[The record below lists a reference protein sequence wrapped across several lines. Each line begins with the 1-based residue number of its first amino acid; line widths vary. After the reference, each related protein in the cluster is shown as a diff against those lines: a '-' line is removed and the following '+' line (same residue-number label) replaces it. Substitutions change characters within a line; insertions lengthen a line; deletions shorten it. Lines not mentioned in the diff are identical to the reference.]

1 LPETIAVAGILPR
14 GDGSVA
20 KPRSIHLLR
29 PDKFLGGTA
38 MKKFALL
45 CSACLLTFPGLVVA
59 QSQEPTKVNTEDR
72 LKNLEDQVRLLEAE
86 VQALKAVQMAPAS
99 QPPEAAAPAGAAETP
114 SPASYTPLTAQEAVN
129 APAQPQS
136 PSYGGAS
143 SMAKVLNPDISVIG
157 DFLGATGSSSVPP
170 ALVAAGR
177 GPLPLL
183 QLHESEVGLQAIVD
197 PYARA
202 DFFLS
207 FGETG
212 VNVEE
217 GYITFTSLP
226 GGFVAKVGKMR
237 SAFGKVNT
245 LHNHVL
251 PWTDR
256 PLVTDSLVGGEDG
269 IDDAGLSVTRIL
281 PAPRGIFLEGTAQ
294 VFRGDSADVFK
305 SSQRSDA
312 SVVGHLR
319 AYRDLT
325 ESSNIDVGFSY
336 ARGHNDLGSAFLTNL
351 YGIDATFHWTPL
363 RRTIYHNFVGRAEFV
378 WSHRD
383 QLPTQQRAFG
393 FYTSGDYRLSRR
405 WTVGGRFDR
414 SGRART
420 ANLTDDGFSGVLTY
434 WPSEFS
440 QIRGQYRFTR
450 YAEGMNAN
458 ELLFQFQFSLGAH
471 GAHPF

>member
-1 LPETIAVAGILPR
+1 
-14 GDGSVA
+14 
-20 KPRSIHLLR
+20 
-29 PDKFLGGTA
+29 
-38 MKKFALL
+38 MKKAFLLFCVLIVLPAAVLAQTKDDRDERLKAL
-45 CSACLLTFPGLVVA
+45 
-59 QSQEPTKVNTEDR
+59 EDR
-72 LKNLEDQVRLLEAE
+72 IRALEEE
-86 VQALKAVQMAPAS
+86 VQTLKAARTTPAVETAAFASNSAPVAVD
-99 QPPEAAAPAGAAETP
+99 APAGPQANPQVPESSATP
-114 SPASYTPLTAQEAVN
+114 SQLPV
-129 APAQPQS
+129 
-136 PSYGGAS
+136 YGGANAL
-143 SMAKVLNPDISVIG
+143 AKILNPDVSVIG
-157 DFLGATGSSSVPP
+157 DFLGAMGPSNVPKE
-170 ALVAAGR
+170 LVDMGR
-177 GPLPLL
+177 GPLRLL
-183 QLHESEVGLQAIVD
+183 EMHESEVGLQAIVD

-226 GGFVAKVGKMR
+226 AGFVAKVGKFR

-256 PLVTDSLVGGEDG
+256 PLVTQNLVGGEDG

-281 PAPRGIFLEGTAQ
+281 PAPKWLLLEGTAQ
-294 VFRGDSADVFK
+294 VLRGDAGDVFT

-312 SVVGHLR
+312 SVVGHLHG
-319 AYRDLT
+319 YHDLT
-325 ESSNIDVGFSY
+325 ESTNIDLGFSY

-351 YGIDATFHWTPL
+351 YGIDATLHWTPL
-363 RRTIYHNFVGRAEFV
+363 RRTIYHNFVGRAEFI
-378 WSHRD
+378 WSRRD

-405 WTVGGRFDR
+405 WTVGGRYDR
-414 SGRART
+414 SDRARD
-420 ANLTDDGFSGVLTY
+420 ASKTDDGFSALLTY

-450 YAEGMNAN
+450 YAEGLDAN

>member
-1 LPETIAVAGILPR
+1 
-14 GDGSVA
+14 
-20 KPRSIHLLR
+20 
-29 PDKFLGGTA
+29 
-38 MKKFALL
+38 MKKLLLLACFLCLVPGVVRGQEEKKGGQDQKLEAL
-45 CSACLLTFPGLVVA
+45 
-59 QSQEPTKVNTEDR
+59 EER
-72 LKNLEDQVRLLEAE
+72 VRALEAE
-86 VQALKAVQMAPAS
+86 VRALRQARSVPGLELASLATPVHEVLLDPPVGPNPIPQAQETPGAPAPS
-99 QPPEAAAPAGAAETP
+99 QLP
-114 SPASYTPLTAQEAVN
+114 V
-129 APAQPQS
+129 
-136 PSYGGAS
+136 YGGAS

-157 DFLGATGSSSVPP
+157 DFLGAMGTSNVPP
-170 ALVAAGR
+170 ALKSEGR

-183 QLHESEVGLQAIVD
+183 EMHESEVGYQAIVD

-207 FGETG
+207 FSETG

-226 GGFVAKVGKMR
+226 AGLVAKVGKMR

-269 IDDAGLSVTRIL
+269 IDDAGISVTRIL
-281 PAPRGIFLEGTAQ
+281 PAPKGLFLEGTAQ
-294 VFRGDSADVFK
+294 VFRGDSDGVFK
-305 SSQRSDA
+305 TSQRSDA

-325 ESSNIDVGFSY
+325 DSSNVDIGFSY
-336 ARGHNDLGSAFLTNL
+336 ARGHNDLGSAFLTDL

-378 WSHRD
+378 WSRRD

-414 SGRART
+414 SGRARD
-420 ANLTDDGFSGVLTY
+420 ARSIDDGFSALLTY

-440 QIRGQYRFTR
+440 QIRGQYRLTR
-450 YAEGMNAN
+450 YAEGLDAN

>member
-1 LPETIAVAGILPR
+1 
-14 GDGSVA
+14 
-20 KPRSIHLLR
+20 
-29 PDKFLGGTA
+29 

-45 CSACLLTFPGLVVA
+45 CSACLLVFPCVVVA
-59 QSQEPTKVNTEDR
+59 QSQEPAKANTEDR
-72 LKNLEDQVRLLEAE
+72 LRSLEEQVRLLEAE
-86 VQALKAVQMAPAS
+86 VQALKAAQTTPAS
-99 QPPEAAAPAGAAETP
+99 QPPEAAAPVGAPETP
-114 SPASYTPLTAQEAVN
+114 SPAAPTPSTQQAQEAV
-129 APAQPQS
+129 ATPAQSQVPT
-136 PSYGGAS
+136 YGGATG
-143 SMAKVLNPDISVIG
+143 MAKALNPDISVIG
-157 DFLGATGSSSVPP
+157 DFLGATGASNVPP
-170 ALVAAGR
+170 SLVAAGR
-177 GPLPLL
+177 GPLPVL

-207 FGETG
+207 FGEEG

-226 GGFVAKVGKMR
+226 AGFVAKVGKMR

-256 PLVTDSLVGGEDG
+256 PLMTDSLVGGEDG
-269 IDDAGLSVTRIL
+269 IDDAGISVTRIL
-281 PAPRGIFLEGTAQ
+281 PAPKGIFLEGTAQ
-294 VFRGDSADVFK
+294 VFRGDSGDVFK
-305 SSQRSDA
+305 TSQRSDV

-325 ESSNIDVGFSY
+325 ESSNLDVGFSY

-378 WSHRD
+378 WSRRD
-383 QLPTQQRAFG
+383 QLPTQQRTFG

-414 SGRART
+414 SGRARE

-450 YAEGMNAN
+450 YAEGLNAN

>member
-1 LPETIAVAGILPR
+1 
-14 GDGSVA
+14 
-20 KPRSIHLLR
+20 
-29 PDKFLGGTA
+29 

-45 CSACLLTFPGLVVA
+45 CSTWLLTFPCVVA
-59 QSQEPTKVNTEDR
+59 AQSKEPAKINAEDR
-72 LKNLEDQVRLLEAE
+72 IKRLEDQVMLLAAE
-86 VQALKAVQMAPAS
+86 VQALKAAQTAPAS
-99 QPPEAAAPAGAAETP
+99 QPPQATAALAATETQSPASSTPSTQPVQEVVAAPA
-114 SPASYTPLTAQEAVN
+114 Q
-129 APAQPQS
+129 APT
-136 PSYGGAS
+136 YGGATG
-143 SMAKVLNPDISVIG
+143 MAKALNPDISVIG
-157 DFLGATGSSSVPP
+157 DFLGATGASNVPP
-170 ALVAAGR
+170 ALIAAGR

-183 QLHESEVGLQAIVD
+183 ELHESEVGLQAIVD

-202 DFFLS
+202 DFFIS
-207 FGETG
+207 FGEQG

-226 GGFVAKVGKMR
+226 AGFVAKVGKMR

-256 PLVTDSLVGGEDG
+256 PLMTDSLVGGEDG
-269 IDDAGLSVTRIL
+269 IDDAGISVTRIL
-281 PAPRGIFLEGTAQ
+281 PAPKGIFLEGTAQ
-294 VFRGDSADVFK
+294 VFRGDSGDVFK
-305 SSQRSDA
+305 TSQRSDA

-325 ESSNIDVGFSY
+325 ESSNLDVGFSY
-336 ARGHNDLGSAFLTNL
+336 ARGHNDLGSSFLTNL

-378 WSHRD
+378 WSRRD
-383 QLPTQQRAFG
+383 QLPFQQRAFG

-405 WTVGGRFDR
+405 WTMGGRFDR
-414 SGRART
+414 SGRARQ
-420 ANLTDDGFSGVLTY
+420 ANMTDDGFSGVLTY

-458 ELLFQFQFSLGAH
+458 EFLFQFQFSLGAH

>member
-1 LPETIAVAGILPR
+1 
-14 GDGSVA
+14 
-20 KPRSIHLLR
+20 
-29 PDKFLGGTA
+29 
-38 MKKFALL
+38 M
-45 CSACLLTFPGLVVA
+45 
-59 QSQEPTKVNTEDR
+59 
-72 LKNLEDQVRLLEAE
+72 KNLAVFWLVFLALPLVARAQTQAKDDQDERLRALEEKVRVLEAE
-86 VQALKAVQMAPAS
+86 LQVLKAGRTAQLVQTAAVPPIAAVGVLASPAPAS
-99 QPPEAAAPAGAAETP
+99 DPTASPQAPDTGG
-114 SPASYTPLTAQEAVN
+114 
-129 APAQPQS
+129 QS
-136 PSYGGAS
+136 QLPVYGGAS

-157 DFLGATGSSSVPP
+157 DFLGATGQSKVPP
-170 ALVAAGR
+170 ALGR
-177 GPLPLL
+177 GPQPLL
-183 QLHESEVGLQAIVD
+183 EMHESEVGFQAIVD

-217 GYITFTSLP
+217 GYITFTALP
-226 GGFVAKVGKMR
+226 GGFVAKVGKFR

-256 PLVTDSLVGGEDG
+256 PLMTDNLVGGEDG
-269 IDDAGLSVTRIL
+269 VDDAGISVTRIL
-281 PAPRGIFLEGTAQ
+281 PAPKWLFLEGTAQ
-294 VFRGDSADVFK
+294 VLRGDSGDVFT
-305 SSQRSDA
+305 SSHRNDE

-319 AYRDLT
+319 GYHDLT
-325 ESSNIDVGFSY
+325 ESTNIDLGFSY
-336 ARGHNDLGSAFLTNL
+336 ARGHNDEGSAFLTNL
-351 YGIDATFHWTPL
+351 YGIDATLHWTPL

-378 WSHRD
+378 WSRRD

-405 WTVGGRFDR
+405 WTVGSRFDR
-414 SGRART
+414 SGRARA
-420 ANLTDDGFSGVLTY
+420 ANLIDNGFSALLTY

-450 YAEGMNAN
+450 YAEHFDAN
-458 ELLFQFQFSLGAH
+458 EFLFQFQFALGAH

>member
-1 LPETIAVAGILPR
+1 
-14 GDGSVA
+14 
-20 KPRSIHLLR
+20 
-29 PDKFLGGTA
+29 
-38 MKKFALL
+38 MKRITLL
-45 CSACLLTFPGLVVA
+45 CLACMLALPWATGA
-59 QSQEPTKVNTEDR
+59 QAQMPANNDRDER
-72 LKNLEDQVRLLEAE
+72 LKALEERISVLEAE
-86 VQALKAVQMAPAS
+86 VQALRAAGATQAVQAPGVVPAAVEVAAGPAPAS
-99 QPPEAAAPAGAAETP
+99 NPPLAQQAPETGGA
-114 SPASYTPLTAQEAVN
+114 
-129 APAQPQS
+129 QS
-136 PSYGGAS
+136 PLPVYGGAS

-157 DFLGATGSSSVPP
+157 DFLGAIGTSNVPP
-170 ALVAAGR
+170 ALLAAGR
-177 GPLPLL
+177 GPLPTFE
-183 QLHESEVGLQAIVD
+183 LHESEVGLQAIVD

-202 DFFLS
+202 DFFVS
-207 FGETG
+207 FGESG

-226 GGFVAKVGKMR
+226 VGFVAKVGKMR

-256 PLVTDSLVGGEDG
+256 PLVTQNLVGGEDG

-281 PAPRGIFLEGTAQ
+281 PAPGGIFLEGTAQ
-294 VFRGDSADVFK
+294 VFRGDSADVFT

-319 AYRDLT
+319 GYKDLSDST
-325 ESSNIDVGFSY
+325 NVDLGVSY
-336 ARGHNDLGSAFLTNL
+336 ARGHNDLGSAFLTDL
-351 YGIDATFHWTPL
+351 YGVDATLHWTPL

-378 WSHRD
+378 WSRRD
-383 QLPTQQRAFG
+383 QLPAQQRAFG
-393 FYTSGDYRLSRR
+393 FYTSGDYRLNRR

-414 SGRART
+414 SDRART
-420 ANLTDDGFSGVLTY
+420 ANLTDDGFSALLTY

-440 QIRGQYRFTR
+440 QIRAQYRFTK
-450 YAEGMNAN
+450 YAEGKDAN